1 MAANSK
7 ASEDQLVRVEIIINM
22 DRMTPLIKRLYK
34 EGMYTGVTVFQAMG
48 CGVEK
53 GSFEFEDDAAAKP
66 EEFQLLPK
74 TVVVIVC
81 KKSEMKKLIEIVKL
95 ELYSGHIGDGK
106 IFVSDIENAIRVRT
120 GEEGLAAMLPSQVV

>member
-34 EGMYTGVTVFQAMG
+34 EGMYTGVTVVQAMG

-106 IFVSDIENAIRVRT
+106 IFVSDIEDAVRVRT